1 MKFDS
6 TLAGFKSAL
15 GDMAT
20 AQGKIQAGFARALDR
35 NNPPSQEETTEFTQA
50 FVEEDFAT
58 RLAEAQLKILKSQDE
73 MLGTI
78 LDMKDET
85 KY

>member
-6 TLAGFKSAL
+6 TLAGFQSAL

-35 NNPPSQEETTEFTQA
+35 DNPPSQQESTEFTQA
-50 FVEEDFAT
+50 FVEEDFAA

-73 MLGTI
+73 MLGTV
-78 LDMKDET
+78 LNLKDES
-85 KY
+85 KS